1 LHAIDPP
8 GATSS
13 LPLDLGVRS
22 KVYRLGMALTV
33 SALADTVGLSADT
46 VRYYER
52 VGLLS
57 PPARSAAGYRL
68 YDQDAVG
75 RLRLIKGA
83 QRAGLRLREIGEL
96 LQVAD
101 QGQCPCGHTE
111 TLLRER
117 LTEVRNE
124 LERLRALES
133 DLTRLLEQ
141 QPDASCRDA
150 TTAAAAWWC
159 AEDCADPCEPSERR

>member
-1 LHAIDPP
+1 
-8 GATSS
+8 
-13 LPLDLGVRS
+13 
-22 KVYRLGMALTV
+22 MALTV
-33 SALADTVGLSADT
+33 SALADQAGLSADT

-52 VGLLS
+52 VGLLPQ
-57 PPARSAAGYRL
+57 PPRSAAGYRL
-68 YDQDAVG
+68 YEQAAVG

-111 TLLRER
+111 TLLRDR
-117 LTEVRNE
+117 LAEVRAE
-124 LERLRALES
+124 LERLRALEA

-141 QPDASCRDA
+141 PPDPPCPEA
-150 TTAAAAWWC
+150 TTAAVAWWC
-159 AEDCADPCEPSERR
+159 AEDVAGQPSPQGRR

>member
-1 LHAIDPP
+1 
-8 GATSS
+8 
-13 LPLDLGVRS
+13 
-22 KVYRLGMALTV
+22 MALTV

-52 VGLLS
+52 VGLLP

-68 YDQDAVG
+68 YDQDTVG

-101 QGQCPCGHTE
+101 RGQCPCGHTE
-111 TLLRER
+111 TLLQER
-117 LTEVRNE
+117 LSEVRAE
-124 LERLRALES
+124 LERLRALEA
-133 DLTRLLEQ
+133 DLTRLLEP
-141 QPDASCRDA
+141 QPDSSCPEA
-150 TTAAAAWWC
+150 TTAATTWWC
-159 AEDCADPCEPSERR
+159 AQDCADPCQPSERR

>member
-1 LHAIDPP
+1 
-8 GATSS
+8 
-13 LPLDLGVRS
+13 
-22 KVYRLGMALTV
+22 MALTV
-33 SALADTVGLSADT
+33 SALADQVGLSADA

-52 VGLLS
+52 VGLLP

-68 YDQDAVG
+68 YQQDAVG

-111 TLLRER
+111 KLLQGR
-117 LTEVRNE
+117 LAEVRVE
-124 LERLRALES
+124 LKRLRALEA
-133 DLTRLLEQ
+133 DLARLLEQ
-141 QPDASCRDA
+141 QPDAACPEA
-150 TTAAAAWWC
+150 TTAAASWWC
-159 AEDCADPCEPSERR
+159 AEDCADPCQPSERR

>member
-1 LHAIDPP
+1 
-8 GATSS
+8 
-13 LPLDLGVRS
+13 
-22 KVYRLGMALTV
+22 MALTV

-52 VGLLS
+52 VGLLP

-68 YDQDAVG
+68 YDQDTVG

-101 QGQCPCGHTE
+101 RGQCPCGHTE
-111 TLLRER
+111 TLLQER
-117 LTEVRNE
+117 LSEVRAE
-124 LERLRALES
+124 LERLRALEA
-133 DLTRLLEQ
+133 DLTRLLEP
-141 QPDASCRDA
+141 QPDSSCPEA
-150 TTAAAAWWC
+150 TTAATTWWC
-159 AEDCADPCEPSERR
+159 AQDCADPYQPSERR